1 MKTYIGLW
9 DCKTCG
15 EKGKL
20 GPETFCDGCGATRP
34 KNVVFYVKENDEG
47 TDDETHIQQ
56 AQAGVDWICGH
67 CRSYN
72 KAWQFGCQACGNP
85 KDETSGDVHL
95 EESDYV
101 ENPVPELPPKPR
113 KKWWQRWWVWVLLG
127 IVLFIFLST
136 RGCTKTMVVQE
147 LTWEAKVPLQHLEL
161 KQAESFNLPANA
173 LNVNSRQV
181 QDGAT
186 QQLVGHTTK
195 TRDVQI
201 QTGNERYVCGKIN
214 KGNGYFVDKF
224 CTRPKYSTRTER
236 YEEPNYIS
244 IPIYR
249 KKYFYTVN
257 DWVDKE
263 TITQSGKK
271 ETFDAPL
278 QNPKQGDNNWRV
290 GSANKTCIV
299 VFKDN
304 SGHTYRKIV
313 PHQQWEKMKEGDK
326 IDKKVALFSG
336 KIQE

>member
-34 KNVVFYVKENDEG
+34 KNVVFYVAENDEG
-47 TDDETHIQQ
+47 TDDDTHKQQ
-56 AQAGVDWICGH
+56 AQAGADWVCGH

-85 KDETSGDVHL
+85 KDATSGDVEL
-95 EESDYV
+95 AESDYV
-101 ENPVPELPPKPR
+101 ENPVVETPPPPR
-113 KKWWQRWWVWVLLG
+113 KKRWLPVWVWVLLG
-127 IVLFIFLST
+127 IGLAMFLFS

-147 LTWEAKVPLQHLEL
+147 LSWEAKVPLQHLEL
-161 KQAESFNLPANA
+161 HQTESFSLPANA

-181 QDGAT
+181 QDGST
-186 QQLVGHTTK
+186 QQIVGHS
-195 TRDVQI
+195 TRTREVKV

-224 CTRPKYSTRTER
+224 CTRPTYGTRTEH

-244 IPIYR
+244 VPIYR
-249 KKYFYTVN
+249 KKYFYSIN
-257 DWVDKE
+257 DWVTKE
-263 TITQSGKK
+263 TLTQSGKK

-278 QNPKQGDNNWRV
+278 ENPKQGDASWRIASV
-290 GSANKTCIV
+290 TKNCVV
-299 VFKDN
+299 VFKD
-304 SGHTYRKIV
+304 GKDQTFRKII
-313 PHQQWEKMKEGDK
+313 PRNEWDKLKEGDK
-326 IDKKVALFSG
+326 MDKKVGLFSD